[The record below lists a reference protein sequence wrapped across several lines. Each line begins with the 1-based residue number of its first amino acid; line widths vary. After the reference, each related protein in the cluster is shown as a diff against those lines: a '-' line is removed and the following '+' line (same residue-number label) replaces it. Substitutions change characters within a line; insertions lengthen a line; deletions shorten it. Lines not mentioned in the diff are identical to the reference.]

1 MSADGGVPKARR
13 IRRPADEVLM
23 EWGGYVRTYKQ
34 AQGGLQ
40 RLVSKERDGWD
51 RMPRSPGTHS
61 DPVFA
66 NLAAEE
72 SLHIR
77 RISAFD
83 GLMDSYPRMWR
94 QMTFHLF
101 VRGGDL
107 MTIAAELQLSER
119 DAKGALSLIK
129 RQAELDW
136 AHTAYISRREN
147 VAAAKAA

>member
-1 MSADGGVPKARR
+1 MSPDGGVPKARR
-13 IRRPADEVLM
+13 VRRPADEVLM
-23 EWGGYVRTYKQ
+23 EWGGYVRTFKQ

-40 RLVSKERDGWD
+40 RLVSKERDGFS

-83 GLMDSYPRMWR
+83 NLMDGYPMMWR
-94 QMTFHLF
+94 RITWHLF
-101 VRGGDL
+101 VKGGEL
-107 MTIAAELQLSER
+107 AVIAEELQLSKR
-119 DAKGALSLIK
+119 DAEGALSLIR

-136 AHTAYISRREN
+136 AHTAYITRREN
-147 VAAAKAA
+147 AAVAKAA

>member
-1 MSADGGVPKARR
+1 MSADDGVPKARR
-13 IRRPADEVLM
+13 VRRPADEVLM

-40 RLVSKERDGWD
+40 RLLSKERDGFS

-83 GLMDSYPRMWR
+83 NLMDEKPQLWRRMCW
-94 QMTFHLF
+94 HLF

-107 MTIAAELQLSER
+107 SEIATELHLSER
-119 DAKGALSLIK
+119 DAKGALSMIK
-129 RQAELDW
+129 REAELDW
-136 AHTAYISRREN
+136 AHTAFIIRAEKRL
-147 VAAAKAA
+147 VARAA